1 MAENSLSQAV
11 SFINDNSTMEVGLT
25 AEGQPAV
32 RSDIVAYHFK
42 RSHKNVLRD
51 IAKLRAKCPES
62 FHRLNFEPMFIETQ
76 IGNGATRKDRAYL
89 LTRDG
94 FSLLVMGFT
103 GAEAVRW
110 KLRYIEA
117 FNSLEAAA
125 LEHRAELARE
135 AGYRQGVDEGRA
147 AVEPLLAEARGEAA
161 RLLWSLGP
169 TQKRQLRR
177 AARYHGMGLSQREI
191 SRLLTISRRSVQE
204 MLKAARV
211 LGWLDESAARPPV
224 PAPRQGNLLTDGV
237 ASGSEL
243 TAKAARSSRPGRVNR
258 DATPER
264 GKEVRH
270 D

>member
-51 IAKLRAKCPES
+51 IAKLRSKCPES
-62 FHRLNFEPMFIETQ
+62 FYRLNFEPIEIDTLLPHSGG
-76 IGNGATRKDRAYL
+76 IRKDRAFL

-135 AGYRQGVDEGRA
+135 AGYRQGMKEGRA
-147 AVEPLLAEARGEAA
+147 TVEPLLAEARGEAA

-243 TAKAARSSRPGRVNR
+243 TAKEA
-258 DATPER
+258 
-264 GKEVRH
+264 RH